1 MSNIEIL
8 PRPEGREDRGPEL
21 WIDEAIWG
29 HRLHDEQSPWLTLL
43 EFLGIFNAA
52 RADGKALQEMRPNS
66 LSYRPQTQLYL
77 RNILFNNPHI
87 ASVLSGTRSEDVMWD
102 EWMRLMKENVGGIA
116 NADFAYVRQNFE
128 SFGDFAAITGFLQSS
143 AIEGNSNKRWTSKFV
158 FPFGGS
164 ALYEDVSVSA
174 SGGVTT
180 DRRFFG
186 RTGEVLYLMLSRS
199 RHAAALA
206 QLLSERLFE
215 HRGPY
220 DVLVKALQGT
230 PQEAQNERAGSYLP
244 VSGHALFDQLAEDW
258 ISVLGLDMPAYDAL
272 PHIVAV
278 TGLHLVLYQL
288 SRARELLGGSEV
300 KFVCEIIAPKKT
312 LVREISANSYQLN
325 NTLPQQAMEAFVLGV
340 KESPEWQAALVT
352 DQPVEAAATV
362 LARKFD
368 WPEEDD
374 RGEAWSSADE
384 LLHELVRRANIRHK
398 QHVARVHSTWLR
410 QIGLASRRA
419 SRRTRYAPT
428 DRLLKSIVVT
438 MVKKRMEFREFLA
451 ALDAR
456 YGLVIG
462 ERQARD
468 YIARGEADQEDFSDN
483 ARRLE
488 ERLRS
493 LGLLERLSDS
503 CAYVINPYSR
513 TESV

>member
-1 MSNIEIL
+1 MSSLEIL

-29 HRLHDEQSPWLTLL
+29 HRLHDEQTPWLTLL
-43 EFLGIFNAA
+43 EFLGIFNVA
-52 RADGKALQEMRPNS
+52 RVDGKALQETRPNM
-66 LSYRPQTQLYL
+66 LVYRPQTQLYL

-87 ASVLSGTRSEDVMWD
+87 ASVLGEARNDDAMWSEWL
-102 EWMRLMKENVGGIA
+102 ELMKENAGGIPQ
-116 NADFAYVRQNFE
+116 ADFSYVRQNFE
-128 SFGDFAAITGFLQSS
+128 SFSDFAAITSFLQSS

-186 RTGEVLYLMLSRS
+186 RTGEVLYLMLARS
-199 RHAAALA
+199 RHAPALA
-206 QLLSERLFE
+206 KLLSDRLFE
-215 HRGPY
+215 QRGPY
-220 DVLVKALQGT
+220 EALVKALQGET
-230 PQEAQNERAGSYLP
+230 QSAQNERAGSYLP

-258 ISVLGLDMPAYDAL
+258 MSVLQLDMPAYDAL
-272 PHIVAV
+272 PHIVAI

-288 SRARELLGGSEV
+288 NRAREVLGGGEV
-300 KFVCEIIAPKKT
+300 KLVCEIIAPKKT

-325 NTLPQQAMEAFVLGV
+325 NTMPQQAMEVFIRGITSSA
-340 KESPEWQAALVT
+340 EWQAALT
-352 DQPVEAAATV
+352 SDQPVEAAAMV
-362 LARKFD
+362 LARVFD
-368 WPEEDD
+368 WPDEDD
-374 RGEAWSSADE
+374 RGEAWSSPDE
-384 LLHELVRRANIRHK
+384 LLGELVRRANIRHK
-398 QHVARVHSTWLR
+398 QHVARVHGTWLR
-410 QIGLASRRA
+410 QVGLASRRA

-428 DRLLKSIVVT
+428 DRLLKSLVVT
-438 MVKKRMEFREFLA
+438 MVKKRLEYREFLVQ
-451 ALDAR
+451 LDAR

-468 YIARGEADQEDFSDN
+468 FITKGEADQEDFSDN

-513 TESV
+513 AEAA

>member
-1 MSNIEIL
+1 MITIEIL

-52 RADGKALQEMRPNS
+52 RADNQALKESRLNT
-66 LSYRPQTQLYL
+66 LAYRPQTQLHL

-87 ASVLSGTRSEDVMWD
+87 ASVLAEARSEDAMWE
-102 EWMRLMKENVGGIA
+102 EWTELMKANAGGITG
-116 NADFAYVRQNFE
+116 ADFKYVRQNFE
-128 SFGDFAAITGFLQSS
+128 SFSDFAAITGFLQSS

-186 RTGEVLYLMLSRS
+186 RTGEVLYLMLARS
-199 RHAAALA
+199 RHAPELA
-206 QLLSERLFE
+206 KLLTERLFE

-220 DVLVKALQGT
+220 DALAKALQGT
-230 PQEAQNERAGSYLP
+230 PQLALNERAGSYLP
-244 VSGHALFDQLAEDW
+244 VTAHRLFDQMAEDW
-258 ISVLGLDMPAYDAL
+258 ISVLQLDMPAYDAL
-272 PHIVAV
+272 PHIVAI

-288 SRARELLGGSEV
+288 SRARQVLGGGEV
-300 KFVCEIIAPKKT
+300 KLVCEIIAPRKT

-325 NTLPQQAMEAFVLGV
+325 NTLPQQAMEAFILDV
-340 KESPEWQAALVT
+340 KSRPEWQAALGT
-352 DQPVEAAATV
+352 DQPVEAAAAV
-362 LARKFD
+362 LDRQFD
-368 WPEEDD
+368 WPDVED
-374 RGEAWSSADE
+374 RGEAWGSPEE
-384 LLHELVRRANIRHK
+384 LLNELVRRANIRHK
-398 QHVARVHSTWLR
+398 QHVARVHGTWLR

-428 DRLLKSIVVT
+428 DRLLKSLVVT
-438 MVKKRMEFREFLA
+438 MVNRRLEFREFLA
-451 ALDAR
+451 ELDTR

-483 ARRLE
+483 AHRLE

-513 TESV
+513 AEAA